1 MSGRNIIYSRLCFL
15 TCHTE
20 GQKSNSNTSEIQNL
34 KTQNSTCVVFVDF
47 KYATFTFGVCQY
59 VTVNVS
65 K

>member
-1 MSGRNIIYSRLCFL
+1 M
-15 TCHTE
+15 CHTE